1 MLALNS
7 AEIFS
12 VPRKNTN
19 YNRKKNVVLLL
30 NILLILALPFPLIVI
45 IRIFVQNYLTMKL
58 TQYLSDQGYDL
69 IEGPIRNHKPLQLW
83 IKKTFSEAELYYATL
98 EHAFKSEEVL
108 TEIEN
113 QALTV
118 NTSNTNEYGFNI
130 GITLLEEILSSLGLG
145 DIEIFASVKTGKKVV
160 ISYDNSITK
169 EYAIGNI
176 ESYLSAAD
184 FVHPNPQLLKN
195 ANRDNILI
203 ITGTV
208 FAKNLIVEIETDFS
222 LDVSLIAKLNNI
234 ADGKIDFTMKNNNTL
249 KMISEGSNFFPI
261 AVKASRLKFDRSIF
275 EKLTL
280 VTDDRNIF

>member
-1 MLALNS
+1 
-7 AEIFS
+7 
-12 VPRKNTN
+12 
-19 YNRKKNVVLLL
+19 
-30 NILLILALPFPLIVI
+30 
-45 IRIFVQNYLTMKL
+45 MKL
-58 TQYLSDQGYDL
+58 TKYLSDQGYDL

-83 IKKTFSEAELYYATL
+83 VKKAFSEAELYYATL
-98 EHAFKSEEVL
+98 QHAFKSKEVL

-145 DIEIFASVKTGKKVV
+145 AVEISAAVKTGKKVI

-195 ANRDNILI
+195 ANKDNILI

-208 FAKNLIVEIETDFS
+208 FAKNLVVEIETDFTI
-222 LDVSLIAKLNNI
+222 DISLITKLNNI
-234 ADGKIDFTMKNNNTL
+234 ADGKIDFSVKDSNTL
-249 KMISEGSNFFPI
+249 KMISGGNNFFPI
-261 AVKASRLKFDRSIF
+261 AVKASRIKFNRSIF
-275 EKLTL
+275 DKLTL

>member
-1 MLALNS
+1 
-7 AEIFS
+7 
-12 VPRKNTN
+12 
-19 YNRKKNVVLLL
+19 
-30 NILLILALPFPLIVI
+30 
-45 IRIFVQNYLTMKL
+45 MKL
-58 TQYLSDQGYDL
+58 TKYLSDQGYDL

-83 IKKTFSEAELYYATL
+83 VKKAFSEAELYYATL
-98 EHAFKSEEVL
+98 KHAFKSEEVL

-113 QALTV
+113 QALSV

-145 DIEIFASVKTGKKVV
+145 AVEISAAVKTGKKVV

-195 ANRDNILI
+195 ANKDNILI

-208 FAKNLIVEIETDFS
+208 FAKNLVVEIETDFTI
-222 LDVSLIAKLNNI
+222 DVSLIAKLNNI
-234 ADGKIDFTMKNNNTL
+234 ADGKIDFTAKDSNTL
-249 KMISEGSNFFPI
+249 KMVSGGNNFFPI
-261 AVKASRLKFDRSIF
+261 AVKASRIKFDRSIF
-275 EKLTL
+275 KKLTL

>member
-1 MLALNS
+1 
-7 AEIFS
+7 
-12 VPRKNTN
+12 
-19 YNRKKNVVLLL
+19 
-30 NILLILALPFPLIVI
+30 
-45 IRIFVQNYLTMKL
+45 MKL
-58 TQYLSDQGYDL
+58 TKYLSNQGYDL

-83 IKKTFSEAELYYATL
+83 IKKTFSEAELYYTTL
-98 EHAFKSEEVL
+98 EHAFKSDEIL

-118 NTSNTNEYGFNI
+118 TTSNTNEYSFNI

-145 DIEIFASVKTGKKVV
+145 DVEISASIKTGKKVV

-176 ESYLSAAD
+176 ESFLSKSD

-208 FAKNLIVEIETDFS
+208 FAKNLVVEIETDFS

-234 ADGKIDFTMKNNNTL
+234 ADGKIDFSTKNNNTL
-249 KMISEGSNFFPI
+249 KMVSGGNNFFPI
-261 AVKASRLKFDRSIF
+261 AVKASRIKFDRSIF

>member
-1 MLALNS
+1 M
-7 AEIFS
+7 
-12 VPRKNTN
+12 R
-19 YNRKKNVVLLL
+19 
-30 NILLILALPFPLIVI
+30 
-45 IRIFVQNYLTMKL
+45 LTK
-58 TQYLSDQGYDL
+58 YLSDQGYDL

-83 IKKTFSEAELYYATL
+83 VKKAFSEAELYYATL
-98 EHAFKSEEVL
+98 QHAFKSNEIL

-118 NTSNTNEYGFNI
+118 NSSNTNEYGFNI

-145 DIEIFASVKTGKKVV
+145 AVEISAAVKSGKKVV

-176 ESYLSAAD
+176 ESYLSTSD

-195 ANRDNILI
+195 ANKDNILI

-208 FAKNLIVEIETDFS
+208 FAKNLVVEIEADFS
-222 LDVSLIAKLNNI
+222 IDASLIMKLNTI
-234 ADGKIDFTMKNNNTL
+234 ADGKIDFTVKDSNTL
-249 KMISEGSNFFPI
+249 KMISGGNNFFPI
-261 AVKASRLKFDRSIF
+261 AVKASRIKFDRSMF

>member
-1 MLALNS
+1 M
-7 AEIFS
+7 
-12 VPRKNTN
+12 R
-19 YNRKKNVVLLL
+19 
-30 NILLILALPFPLIVI
+30 
-45 IRIFVQNYLTMKL
+45 LTK
-58 TQYLSDQGYDL
+58 YLSDQGYDL

-83 IKKTFSEAELYYATL
+83 VKKTFSEAELYYATL

-113 QALTV
+113 PALTV

-145 DIEIFASVKTGKKVV
+145 AVEISATVKTGKKVI
-160 ISYDNSITK
+160 ISYDNSVTK

-176 ESYLSAAD
+176 ESYLSTSD

-195 ANRDNILI
+195 ANKDNILI

-208 FAKNLIVEIETDFS
+208 FAKNLVVDIETDFTI
-222 LDVSLIAKLNNI
+222 DVSLIAKLNNI
-234 ADGKIDFTMKNNNTL
+234 ADGKIDFSVKDSNTL
-249 KMISEGSNFFPI
+249 KMVSGGNNFFPI
-261 AVKASRLKFDRSIF
+261 AVKASRIKFDRSMF

>member
-1 MLALNS
+1 M
-7 AEIFS
+7 
-12 VPRKNTN
+12 R
-19 YNRKKNVVLLL
+19 
-30 NILLILALPFPLIVI
+30 
-45 IRIFVQNYLTMKL
+45 LTK
-58 TQYLSDQGYDL
+58 YLSDQGYDL

-83 IKKTFSEAELYYATL
+83 VKKAFSEAELYYATL
-98 EHAFKSEEVL
+98 QHAFKSNEIL

-118 NTSNTNEYGFNI
+118 NSSNTNEYGFNI

-145 DIEIFASVKTGKKVV
+145 AVEISAAVKSGKKVV

-176 ESYLSAAD
+176 ESYLSTSD

-195 ANRDNILI
+195 ANKDNILI

-208 FAKNLIVEIETDFS
+208 FAKNLVVEIETDFS
-222 LDVSLIAKLNNI
+222 IDASLIMKLNTI
-234 ADGKIDFTMKNNNTL
+234 ADGKIDFTVKDSNTL
-249 KMISEGSNFFPI
+249 KMISGGNNFFPI
-261 AVKASRLKFDRSIF
+261 AVKASRIKFDRSMF